1 MEFTNINIQM
11 PSEAARYVTATINEK
26 SYLREQALLLYP
38 SISDLSLSY
47 GRAAKLLGIN
57 KRELI
62 DLYSELGIP
71 YISVTWEDVQKD
83 MATYRAIRQKEL
95 EKNTAV

>member
-1 MEFTNINIQM
+1 MKFTDISVKI
-11 PSEAARYVTATINEK
+11 PVEAARYIETSIGTK
-26 SYLREQALLLYP
+26 SSLREQALLLYP

-47 GRAAKLLGIN
+47 GRAAKLLGIS

-62 DLYSELGIP
+62 DLYSGLGIP
-71 YISVTWEDVQKD
+71 YISVTWEDVQND